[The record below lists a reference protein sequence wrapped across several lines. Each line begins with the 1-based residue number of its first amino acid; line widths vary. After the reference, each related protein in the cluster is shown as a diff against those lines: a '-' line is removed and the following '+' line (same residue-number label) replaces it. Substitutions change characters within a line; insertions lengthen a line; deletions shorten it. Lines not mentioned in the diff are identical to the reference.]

1 MDKTNGYIYV
11 MYHNAY
17 ENACKLGKASN
28 ILERDIQYA
37 TGELKRGF
45 FKLVFRV
52 QNENMGKIEVML
64 QKEFYNLNIR
74 YDGGTDFFDK
84 KITELIEP
92 YFIEKEIEY
101 LKLSEQEVE
110 ELVRPN
116 RIREEDTLIQE
127 VEKLKITNYT
137 PWDCPKD
144 NIQKSEQPTKPKIFK
159 IKKKKKLII
168 VTNLEKKPKTFKNTV
183 YKIIALKRMYDIVI
197 PHRIKHFDDILL
209 TQKIKKGQKLYVIEY
224 MKKNPLRMLKQGDV
238 LAYCDKRRNEDTN
251 GKKPNFKDNSRAI
264 EKLRKDILPNCW
276 KEKKIN
282 GELYF
287 IYLPELL
294 ELVEEKIINNTMHKN
309 QGFSKEIIT
318 TKLIE
323 CKYTCELT
331 GLPYSEGSLAGDH
344 WIPKEGG
351 GISDTKNCVIIN
363 KILNEKKNKHPPVEW
378 FCKTFLTNFLKIC
391 EKTGMNINEVKLKLI
406 TFIQEF

>member
-1 MDKTNGYIYV
+1 MEKTNGYIYV
-11 MYHNAY
+11 RYHNAY

-28 ILERDIQYA
+28 IPERDSQYA

-45 FKLVFRV
+45 FKLVFRI

-64 QKEFYNLNIR
+64 QEEFYNLNIR
-74 YDGGTDFFDK
+74 YDGGTEFYDK
-84 KITELIEP
+84 KITALIEP

-116 RIREEDTLIQE
+116 RKKEEDTLIQQ

-137 PWDCPKD
+137 PCDYPKD
-144 NIQKSEQPTKPKIFK
+144 IIQKSEQPA
-159 IKKKKKLII
+159 
-168 VTNLEKKPKTFKNTV
+168 KPKTFKNIV
-183 YKIIALKRMYDIVI
+183 YKIIVVKRLYNILI
-197 PHRIKHFDDILL
+197 PHRIKHFDELE
-209 TQKIKKGQKLYVIEY
+209 KRFKKGQKKYAIEF
-224 MKKNPLRMLKQGDV
+224 MKNNPTTMIKQGDL
-238 LAYCDKRRNEDTN
+238 LAYCDNRRNEDTN

-264 EKLRKDILPNCW
+264 EQLRKDILPNCW
-276 KEKKIN
+276 REKIIN
-282 GELYF
+282 GELHF
-287 IYLPELL
+287 IYIPELR
-294 ELVEEKIINNTMHKN
+294 ELVEEKIINNTKHKN

-318 TKLIE
+318 TKLNE
-323 CKYTCELT
+323 SKYTCELT
-331 GLPYSEGSLAGDH
+331 GLPVSEGSLAGDH

-378 FCKTFLTNFLKIC
+378 LCKTILTNFLKIC
-391 EKTGMNINEVKLKLI
+391 KKTGMNMNEVKLKLI